1 MAQIPND
8 VVSQQEED
16 IEINHHFQEE
26 EQTERKLGSKFLS
39 KDNTSEAGSTL
50 QKVNERIN
58 AQTSLEDLFKE
69 IE

>member
-1 MAQIPND
+1 MAQIPKD

-39 KDNTSEAGSTL
+39 
-50 QKVNERIN
+50 
-58 AQTSLEDLFKE
+58 
-69 IE
+69 